1 MTRFAAPAAVLL
13 AFAALASPARFVSR
27 AALAATDP
35 PKKRASP
42 SATAKRPAAATAGA
56 AEQKKRNAA
65 LAEAV
70 HKNDVAQV
78 KRLLARGANP
88 NGDTP
93 DGSPYLVGVAARK
106 DETLVAALLQAGA
119 DPNRADR
126 DGFSPLM
133 AAATGGSL
141 PIVNLLLAKGARPNA
156 IPGKKAGMNALSRAV
171 FSGNVEVVKRLLDA
185 DAAINAR
192 SDQLTAL
199 MAAAAFGHEAITR
212 LLLERGAYPA
222 LRNEQGYTALYI
234 AEQEGH
240 TAIANLAAPRHC
252 CC

>member
-1 MTRFAAPAAVLL
+1 MTGPAAIAAVALL
-13 AFAALASPARFVSR
+13 AFSVPASP
-27 AALAATDP
+27 ALAATADP
-35 PKKRASP
+35 PKKPAP
-42 SATAKRPAAATAGA
+42 ATPKRTAAAA
-56 AEQKKRNAA
+56 AERKKLDAA
-65 LAEAV
+65 LAVAV
-70 HKNDVAQV
+70 QKNDAAQI

-88 NGDTP
+88 NSDTA

-119 DPNRADR
+119 DPNRTDR

-185 DAAINAR
+185 GAAINAR

-199 MAAAAFGHEAITR
+199 MAAAAFGHEAMAR
-212 LLLERGAYPA
+212 LLLERGADPA
-222 LRNEQGYTALYI
+222 LRNEQGYTALSI
-234 AEQEGH
+234 TEQEGH
-240 TAIANLAAPRHC
+240 TAIANLLRAATAAAEAKKK
-252 CC
+252 